1 MEYLVERKSCPH
13 SVLAEQIILSDL
25 LLNTYNHDLI
35 FTRLEPDVFYLSEHK
50 TVYEVARYLYFQK
63 KDINITTVVDI
74 LTNRSNLELIG
85 GSNFLVDLVN
95 QVIPIGSID
104 TYVVL
109 LIDKYLRR
117 SLLDVGARI
126 SRLGYDTSSSIEIL
140 FDKAEQTL
148 FSLTHTKPTFGLL
161 SSSEVLLETFVELET
176 KYNSGGL
183 SGISSG
189 FFDLDNL
196 TQGFQKS
203 DLIIIAGRPS
213 MGKTA
218 FALNLARNISE
229 AQPYPVSIFSLEMS
243 RQQIIYRFLS
253 VESQIINS
261 RLKSGNI
268 SSEEW
273 KVVSKAIEYLATLK
287 IYLDDSPSN
296 SLGDIRSKLTRLK
309 STYGQIG
316 AVIIDYLQL
325 ITDGA
330 FKETNRVQE
339 LSRITRNLKI
349 LAREFDTPVIVLSQ
363 LSRNVETRVNK
374 RPLLSDLRESG
385 CIAETSKVYLPQ
397 LKRSIHLKQFTQYYP
412 SKILGK
418 SSFGFFVS
426 SNLVKKVF
434 STGYKRLYSLSL
446 SGKYQLELT
455 SNHKVLT
462 NKGWLPIRELHS
474 KLLISSFDRFNFS
487 KFFTKNN
494 RSLLFRG
501 SLALNCITDIKMSVK
516 SKVYDVWSP
525 SLGNFVSN
533 DIFVHNSIEQDAD
546 VVLMLYRDNYYS
558 PNSQESNTTEI
569 IIAKQRNGPIGT
581 INLIF
586 DPKLVSFS
594 NFIVLD

>member
-1 MEYLVERKSCPH
+1 MKYLVEKKPCPH
-13 SVLAEQIILSDL
+13 SVLAEQIILTDI

-35 FTRLEPDVFYLSEHK
+35 FNRLEPEVFYLSNHK
-50 TVYEVARYLYFQK
+50 YIYEASRHLYFQDK
-63 KDINITTVVDI
+63 NINLTAVADI
-74 LTNRSNLELIG
+74 LTEMSVLDSIG
-85 GSNFLVDLVN
+85 GSSFLVDLVN
-95 QVIPIGSID
+95 QIIPIGSID
-104 TYVVL
+104 TYIVL
-109 LIDKYLRR
+109 LLDKYLRR
-117 SLLDVGARI
+117 SLVDVGIRI
-126 SRLGYDTSSSIEIL
+126 SRLGYDTSSSIEVL
-140 FDKAEQTL
+140 FDQSEQIL
-148 FSLTHTKPTFGLL
+148 FSLTHIKPTFGLL
-161 SSSEVLLETFVELET
+161 SSSEVLLETFVELEA
-176 KYNSGGL
+176 KYKTGSL
-183 SGISSG
+183 SGVPSG

-229 AQPYPVSIFSLEMS
+229 VQQYPVSIFSLEMS

-268 SSEEW
+268 TPEEW
-273 KVVSKAIEYLATLK
+273 KLVSKAIEYLATLK

-309 STYGQIG
+309 SSQGQIG

-325 ITDGA
+325 ITDGLS
-330 FKETNRVQE
+330 KNNNRVQE

-385 CIAETSKVYLPQ
+385 CLSGSSHLYLPQ
-397 LKRSIHLKQFTQYYP
+397 LKKSISLK
-412 SKILGK
+412 SLIRKKVSRVLGK
-418 SSFGFFVS
+418 SSSGNFTS
-426 SNLVKKVF
+426 YTDIKKVF
-434 STGYKRLYSLSL
+434 STGYKRLYLLSL
-446 SGKYQLELT
+446 LGKYKLKLT
-455 SNHKVLT
+455 SNHKLLT
-462 NKGWLPIRELHS
+462 TKGWIPIKRLQV
-474 KLLISSFDRFNFS
+474 SSLVAIFDRFNFS
-487 KFFTKNN
+487 KLQSNSN
-494 RSLLFRG
+494 DSLLISKNISF
-501 SLALNCITDIKMSVK
+501 NCIVDIKLLRRC
-516 SKVYDVWSP
+516 KVYDAWGP

-546 VVLMLYRDNYYS
+546 VVLMLYRENYYS
-558 PNSQESNTTEI
+558 PTEQENNTTEV

-581 INLIF
+581 ISLIF

-594 NFIVLD
+594 NFVILD